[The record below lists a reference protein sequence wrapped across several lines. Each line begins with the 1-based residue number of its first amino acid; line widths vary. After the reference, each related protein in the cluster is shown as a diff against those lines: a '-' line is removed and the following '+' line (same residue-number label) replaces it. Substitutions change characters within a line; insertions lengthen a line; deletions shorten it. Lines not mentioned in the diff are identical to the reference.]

1 MKLMIASDIH
11 GSLKFCRELVEKY
24 KEEKD
29 ARMYLTYI
37 TGLVLK
43 IGMDL
48 LGIQMPDKM

>member
-1 MKLMIASDIH
+1 MSEI
-11 GSLKFCRELVEKY
+11 